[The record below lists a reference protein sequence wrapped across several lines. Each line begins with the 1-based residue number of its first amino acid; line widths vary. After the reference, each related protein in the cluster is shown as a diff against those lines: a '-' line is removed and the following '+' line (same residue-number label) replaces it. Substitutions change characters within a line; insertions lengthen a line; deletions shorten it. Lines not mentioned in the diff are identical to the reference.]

1 MIHKL
6 STGDKVHRYQKSIVV
21 EFTGGRKVLSTSP
34 FNGGYREDLKYVFN
48 HDGNPGA
55 GMACKMKAPTYAE
68 HLNIIAQEIG
78 LDPKVSAGIST
89 AASMK
94 NVAIK
99 VTSFDEVTVTA
110 IVTGGVEVNGGR
122 VGDPASYVQK
132 HGKTQ
137 MIKQGTIN
145 TILVIDADL
154 PEGTLTRALI
164 TCTEAKTAV
173 LQELM
178 AGSNY
183 SRGLA
188 TGSGTDGSII
198 ICNSDSSIKLTD
210 AGKHSKLGELIGI
223 AVKKALKEA
232 LNLQS
237 GLCPLS
243 QHRVLRRMKRFGVN
257 EDRIWIKYMEL
268 FKDEKEIKLLT
279 KPKFMHNLDMLDGDD
294 FLVTVS
300 SLYAHMIDQM
310 DWELLSKKE
319 VIEECILILNR
330 IETKFNIEKFL
341 DSKMNFNDEH
351 KNIDF
356 VVEKLIEL
364 FTMVMA
370 KIVGVREYV

>member
-6 STGDKVHRYQKSIVV
+6 STGDEVHRYQKSIVV
-21 EFTGGRKVLSTSP
+21 EFKGERKVLSTSP
-34 FNGGYREDLKYVFN
+34 FNGGYRENLKYVFN

-68 HLNIIAQEIG
+68 HLSIIAQEIG

-94 NVAIK
+94 NVSIK
-99 VTSFDEVTVTA
+99 VTSFDDVTVTA

-132 HGKTQ
+132 HGKTEI
-137 MIKQGTIN
+137 IKQGTIN

-237 GLCPLS
+237 GLCTTS
-243 QHRVLRRMKRFGVN
+243 QHRVLRRMKRFGIN
-257 EDRIWIKYMEL
+257 EDKIWTKYMEL

-279 KPKFMHNLDMLDGDD
+279 KPEFMHNLDMLDGDD

-300 SLYAHMIDQM
+300 SLYAHIIDQM
-310 DWELLSKKE
+310 DWGLLSKKE
-319 VIEECILILNR
+319 VIEECIIILNR

-341 DSKMNFNDEH
+341 DNKMNFNYEH